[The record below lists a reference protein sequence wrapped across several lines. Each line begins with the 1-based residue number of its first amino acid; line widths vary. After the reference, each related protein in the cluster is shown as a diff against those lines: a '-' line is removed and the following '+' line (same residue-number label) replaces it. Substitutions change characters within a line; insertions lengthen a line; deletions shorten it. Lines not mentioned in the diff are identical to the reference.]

1 VLALIFVSHLWA
13 LAVILVAQIP
23 LPATFQRLLC
33 MSLNF
38 LRGLGDHNSFNL
50 AVMIP
55 YFVLMGVLSIYGL
68 HRYWLVYLY
77 FKNRQNVP
85 GPPPELSNWP
95 RVTIQLPIYNERY
108 VIEPLLDAVAQ
119 IEYPRE
125 LLEIQVLD
133 DSTDETQQVALACVE
148 RYQVLGIPIR
158 YLHRNIRTGFKAGAL
173 SAGLE
178 SATGEFLAM
187 FDADF
192 LPSPDFL
199 RRTVPYFNNS
209 NIAMVQT
216 RWTYVNRNYSAL
228 TEVQTM
234 LLDGHFVI
242 EQGAR
247 SRSGAFFTFNGTAG
261 VWRRIAIDD
270 AGGWQADTL
279 TEDADISY
287 RAQLRGWKFLYLPE
301 IECPSE
307 LPGDMNAFKV
317 QQTRWAK
324 GLVQTAKKILPR
336 VLRSDASLHVKI
348 EAFFHLSANVCYPF
362 MVLLSLLV
370 LPATVVRFHQS
381 WFLKL
386 FIDLT
391 LFTAT
396 SCSISAFYLSSQR
409 ALYPRTWTRSIL
421 YLPLTVAVG
430 IGLSIRNAKA
440 AVEAMLGLRSGFVRT
455 PKLRIESQ
463 SAIRLGTRY
472 RSRTGYMPYVEIVLA
487 GYFAFTAIYSI
498 VNKNY
503 GTAPFLALFV
513 SGFLYTGFMSIAPGT
528 WEKLR
533 SAFSRRDAPDV
544 VDYSACE
551 DPGE

>member
-1 VLALIFVSHLWA
+1 MNSLGV
-13 LAVILVAQIP
+13 
-23 LPATFQRLLC
+23 
-33 MSLNF
+33 SLNF

-55 YFVLMGVLSIYGL
+55 YFILMGILAMYGL

-77 FKNRQNVP
+77 FKNRRNVP
-85 GPPPELSNWP
+85 GPAPEISDWP
-95 RVTIQLPIYNERY
+95 KVTIQLPIYNERY
-108 VIEPLLDAVAQ
+108 VIEQLLDAVAQ
-119 IEYPRE
+119 IDYPRQ

-133 DSTDETQQVALACVE
+133 DSTDETQQVALAHIE
-148 RYQVLGIPIR
+148 RYQALGVPIR
-158 YLHRNIRTGFKAGAL
+158 YLHRNLRTGFKAGAL
-173 SAGLE
+173 AAGLQ
-178 SATGEFLAM
+178 SATGEFVAI

-199 RRTVPYFNNS
+199 RRTIPYFINS
-209 NIAMVQT
+209 SIAMVQT
-216 RWTYVNRNYSAL
+216 RWTYVNRCYSAL
-228 TEVQTM
+228 TEVQTI

-247 SRSGAFFTFNGTAG
+247 SRSNAFFTFNGTAG
-261 VWRRIAIDD
+261 VWRRGAIED

-279 TEDADISY
+279 TEDADLSY
-287 RAQLRGWKFLYLPE
+287 RAQLKGWKFLYLPNV
-301 IECPSE
+301 ECPSE
-307 LPGDMNAFKV
+307 LPADMNAFKV

-324 GLVQTAKKILPR
+324 GLVQTGKKILPR
-336 VLRSDASLHVKI
+336 VLRSDAPLHVKF

-370 LPATVVRFHQS
+370 LPATIVRFHQS

-396 SCSISAFYLSSQR
+396 SCSISAFYLTSQR

-421 YLPLTVAVG
+421 YLPLTLAVG

-440 AVEAMLGLRSGFVRT
+440 ALEAMLGLRSGFVRT
-455 PKLRIESQ
+455 PKLRNESQ
-463 SAIRLGTRY
+463 SAGRQGTPY
-472 RSRTGYMPYVEIVLA
+472 RSRIGYMPYVELVLA
-487 GYFAFTAIYSI
+487 GYFAFTASYSI
-498 VNKNY
+498 ANKNY

-513 SGFLYTGFMSIAPGT
+513 AGFLYTGLMSIAQESWG
-528 WEKLR
+528 KLR
-533 SAFSRRDAPDV
+533 WVFSRKTAPDLTV
-544 VDYSACE
+544 WRVSWSRDPDLNRRSVDYE
-551 DPGE
+551 